1 MTIQELKSTIRLCV
15 ESDGNINVE
24 IFVLLKNQEIK
35 KANFLQVLQPEVVTM
50 FTSVI
55 TNQLLEADYTVLNA
69 SSADERKDVVYYY
82 DLEPTERLHVFQQ
95 VQNGENVFPY
105 FSFSNDAHSVS
116 SEVHALLPP
125 TLIFPAWHSQDLL
138 YWHPTA

>member
-1 MTIQELKSTIRLCV
+1 MSIQELKSTIRLCV
-15 ESDGNINVE
+15 ESDGNINAE

-82 DLEPTERLHVFQQ
+82 DFYT
-95 VQNGENVFPY
+95 
-105 FSFSNDAHSVS
+105 SFRGASATWEST
-116 SEVHALLPP
+116 LPGNRWRWRSMGACLP
-125 TLIFPAWHSQDLL
+125 
-138 YWHPTA
+138 